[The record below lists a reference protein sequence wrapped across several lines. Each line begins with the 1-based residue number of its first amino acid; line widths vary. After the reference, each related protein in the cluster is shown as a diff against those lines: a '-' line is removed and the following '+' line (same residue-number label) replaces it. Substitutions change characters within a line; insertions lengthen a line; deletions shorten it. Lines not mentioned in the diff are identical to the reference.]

1 MDAGAAPWWA
11 APATSSVVA
20 TSRRADDDEG
30 AASSSGAFG
39 CDVRDASTGARRHP
53 RGRDAGASSR
63 PAIGA
68 TSSAPAS
75 AMDGPTLRAA
85 LAASPRIV
93 VNVTASWCAPCE
105 RFKPKFADLSGAFP
119 DVAFVSVD
127 VDALDDDAVDAL
139 GVETVPTFLLM
150 RDGEEKT
157 RIVGIAHKR
166 PAKPIAAAIR
176 AHLL

>member
-1 MDAGAAPWWA
+1 
-11 APATSSVVA
+11 
-20 TSRRADDDEG
+20 
-30 AASSSGAFG
+30 
-39 CDVRDASTGARRHP
+39 
-53 RGRDAGASSR
+53 
-63 PAIGA
+63 
-68 TSSAPAS
+68 
-75 AMDGPTLRAA
+75 
-85 LAASPRIV
+85 
-93 VNVTASWCAPCE
+93 
-105 RFKPKFADLSGAFP
+105 
-119 DVAFVSVD
+119 VD